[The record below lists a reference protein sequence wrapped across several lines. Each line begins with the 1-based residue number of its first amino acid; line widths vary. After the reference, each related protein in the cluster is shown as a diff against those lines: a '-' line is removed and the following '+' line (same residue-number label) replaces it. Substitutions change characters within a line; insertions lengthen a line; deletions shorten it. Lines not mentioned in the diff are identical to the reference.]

1 MLLGEGI
8 STCHNWFSII
18 LSPHWSWATHYCC
31 IATGTASRPRAKALN
46 SLLINISHLSPGP
59 LPRTN
64 TVQTGGSSFSPAL
77 GKFSAEVFLL
87 PVLCFYCD
95 GSKDFWSYERKCI
108 GFNTKKKIIESNP
121 SLMYPFLK
129 KTQQQKSASIYTTAW
144 RQRRNK
150 GLISRQKKGINVE
163 NTGTT
168 QRLEMDSAPN
178 KAMCVHFNLWA
189 DNTASLWSLCVLRLF
204 LHIYVCVYIF
214 MYINKLAIIYISVQ
228 NKSKLS
234 YQTAYTCQ
242 QIWSVN
248 TLHFIFKAPNKH

>member
-18 LSPHWSWATHYCC
+18 FSPHWSWATHYCC

-64 TVQTGGSSFSPAL
+64 TVETGGSSFSPAL
-77 GKFSAEVFLL
+77 GKFSAEVFYCQFYAFTVMAVRTSGCTKEN
-87 PVLCFYCD
+87 VLA
-95 GSKDFWSYERKCI
+95 S
-108 GFNTKKKIIESNP
+108 THKKKIIESNL

-129 KTQQQKSASIYTTAW
+129 KTQQKSPSIYTTAW

-163 NTGTT
+163 NTGTM

-178 KAMCVHFNLWA
+178 KAMRVHFNLWA
-189 DNTASLWSLCVLRLF
+189 DNTASLWSLCVLRPF

-234 YQTAYTCQ
+234 YQNAYTCQ